1 MVIDDRDKK
10 ITENIGLVHSIAN
23 RFRNRGADYD
33 DLFQA
38 GCVGLIKAVDNFD
51 ESKGFAFSTYAV
63 PVIMGEIKR
72 IFRDGGAIKI
82 SRSLKEKTIKVQ
94 AIRDKFL
101 SKNLREPTVSEL
113 ASLSGYDVEELSEI
127 LNIINPVVSINML
140 TEEGSEEIDI
150 PVDDSDKMFDR
161 LSLEQVM
168 TTLTETERLL
178 IEYRFYQGKTQCET
192 AKILNVSQ
200 VQVSRKEKAILLK
213 MRNKLNSA

>member
-72 IFRDGGAIKI
+72 IFRDGGAIKV
-82 SRSLKEKTIKVQ
+82 SRSLKEKSIKVQ
-94 AIRDKFL
+94 AMRDKFL
-101 SKNLREPTVSEL
+101 AKNLREPTVSEL

-150 PVDDSDKMFDR
+150 PVDESDKMFDR

-192 AKILNVSQ
+192 AKILNISQ

-213 MRNKLNSA
+213 MRNKLDSA

>member
-38 GCVGLIKAVDNFD
+38 GCVGLIKAVDKFD

-82 SRSLKEKTIKVQ
+82 SRSLKEKSIKVQ

>member
-10 ITENIGLVHSIAN
+10 ITENISLVHSIAN

-82 SRSLKEKTIKVQ
+82 SRSLKEKSIKVQ